1 MWMTFLCSF
10 CAALCSF
17 FLQIEIDPWSWLTVY
32 CPGTFHLVRQL
43 LLVDDADYCKEWNDV
58 THTELAHGAG
68 RSGALFLRSASEKYL
83 LKTILR
89 DEVCFLSLYD
99 FLILEFFFDRRSL
112 FLLPHGKMHW
122 KRVAIRGAIRACS
135 WEVENNNR
143 WKIVSFCGWKVTPWK
158 FGNLCS
164 FVFSML
170 GSAFWSWRTNY
181 FRFHSQ
187 HDDLVFGEGQMA
199 LSKVGA
205 FQDWGDG
212 ICPDSVSYLG

>member
-1 MWMTFLCSF
+1 MGQVDQEPYSCGRHPKSTFSRQFFGMRCVSSLSMTSWFWRFFWPTFSFLV
-10 CAALCSF
+10 AMLKNAL
-17 FLQIEIDPWSWLTVY
+17 
-32 CPGTFHLVRQL
+32 
-43 LLVDDADYCKEWNDV
+43 KEGC
-58 THTELAHGAG
+58 H
-68 RSGALFLRSASEKYL
+68 
-83 LKTILR
+83 
-89 DEVCFLSLYD
+89 
-99 FLILEFFFDRRSL
+99 
-112 FLLPHGKMHW
+112 
-122 KRVAIRGAIRACS
+122 KRIRACS